1 MDFGERVK
9 KYRLMRGL
17 SQKELAKRMNIS
29 QQAVAKFE
37 KTKIQPKISTARNFA
52 EALGVTVGDLVTD
65 SFQHFIPCFYQYFY
79 LYNEK
84 KNPLSYLLSS
94 HYFQFVY
101 QKYTNTHRIHHRY
114 FSSTS
119 MVRSSGAGSDSL
131 SWYLS

>member
-1 MDFGERVK
+1 MK
-9 KYRLMRGL
+9 KSLYFKAFSLIWRPR
-17 SQKELAKRMNIS
+17 R
-29 QQAVAKFE
+29 
-37 KTKIQPKISTARNFA
+37 
-52 EALGVTVGDLVTD
+52 D

-114 FSSTS
+114 FSNTS